1 MYSYGTNAS
10 TTTITTIEMRFFAQ
24 QKLEPGRGMPF
35 IYEPISWGAQIP
47 VTFWAFLPQG
57 NRFGTNQDSH
67 PLPKTIERQ
76 HSATGWWICGTQRK
90 GIFLEI
96 LMTLSYFK
104 PKKSS
109 FWPFLIENWSKF
121 HKIGDFCCKKSSKF
135 EGNSK
140 INISP

>member
-35 IYEPISWGAQIP
+35 IYEPISWAQIP

-76 HSATGWWICGTQRK
+76 GRIRVCQSTYSCTCSYRSASEK
-90 GIFLEI
+90 GAH
-96 LMTLSYFK
+96 
-104 PKKSS
+104 
-109 FWPFLIENWSKF
+109 WKF
-121 HKIGDFCCKKSSKF
+121 Y
-135 EGNSK
+135 SK
-140 INISP
+140 IFDMDFENISYLIRTFLVSDFKYYFEN